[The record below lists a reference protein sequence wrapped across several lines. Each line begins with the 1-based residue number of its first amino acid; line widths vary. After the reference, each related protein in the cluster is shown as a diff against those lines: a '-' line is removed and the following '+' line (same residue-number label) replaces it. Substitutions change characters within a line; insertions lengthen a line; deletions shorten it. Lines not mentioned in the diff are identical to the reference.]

1 MKKIIAFI
9 LALCMV
15 LSLAACGNKPV
26 EEWEPTPDPKPET
39 VVSEAVQP
47 EEVSAYPMTVTDG
60 AGREVVI
67 EEQPEK
73 IVSGYYISSSALIAL
88 GQKEKLVGIE
98 AKADKRPIYS
108 LAAPELIE
116 LPSVGTAKEFDLEG
130 CAALEPD
137 LVILPIKLKNVV
149 ETLESLGMKVLLV
162 NPETQEQLE
171 EMIALLAKVMGA
183 EERGEEL
190 LNFLETQKQGLE
202 KAVSGDDNNP
212 LVYMAGNSSLLSTA
226 GAEMYQSSMIERAGG
241 QNVAKE
247 IEDSYWVEVS
257 YEQLLA
263 WDPDY
268 IVLASDASYSVE
280 DVMNDKNLADCKA
293 VKEGQVVQMLNKAE
307 AWDSPVPGGILGS
320 VWLAS
325 VLHEE
330 TVPEE
335 QRDQIIDEFYETFY
349 GFIYSEN

>member
-1 MKKIIAFI
+1 MKKGIAFI
-9 LALCMV
+9 LTLCMG

-149 ETLESLGMKVLLV
+149 ETLESLGTKVLLV

-171 EMIALLAKVMGA
+171 EMIALLAKVTGA
-183 EERGEEL
+183 EERGKKL
-190 LNFLETQKQGLE
+190 LSFLETQKQGLE

-280 DVMNDKNLADCKA
+280 DVMSDKNLADCKA
-293 VKEGQVVQMLNKAE
+293 VKEGQVVQMPNKAE

-325 VLHEE
+325 VLHGE
-330 TVPEE
+330 TISEE